1 MLREVKNFCGD
12 CYNNLEGIAT
22 EVGPTVVGTGI
33 GYVLAKGIYKAAKM
47 PNKANQ
53 TTTDA
58 GVYLLTVG
66 VTSVVFAVGETIADR
81 IEAKK
86 KTTEEDE
93 AFEA

>member
-12 CYNNLEGIAT
+12 CYKNLEGIAT

-33 GYVLAKGIYKAAKM
+33 GYVLSKGIYRAAKM
-47 PNKANQ
+47 PDKSKQ
-53 TTTDA
+53 MTTDA
-58 GVYLLTVG
+58 GVYLITVG
-66 VTSVVFAVGETIADR
+66 VTSVIFAVVETVADR